1 MPTLELDHNGRLFY
15 EITGPPPPAPTIVF
29 LNGTAQTTI
38 SWTSQV
44 RMLKADHRIICYDA
58 RTQGRHS
65 RLGDGQLNLDVHIAD
80 LARLFDHLDL
90 DQAHLVGVSHGAL
103 LAASFES
110 RHRERVGNLVLINPG
125 NPGNGRTCTAIRAWH
140 TILRDGG
147 MRAGAWSMLP
157 LVLGPT
163 YLKDHQ
169 PLLDG
174 MANAVAVRN
183 RSAALTAHLAAMA
196 DYPPLESLI
205 SPELPQ
211 ALFITCDDDPLSDF
225 QAIGTIAASCGG
237 CHRRLPGIGHSL
249 PVEAPSLCT
258 QLIREWLAT
267 AV

>member
-1 MPTLELDHNGRLFY
+1 MPTLNLDHNGRMFY
-15 EITGPPPPAPTIVF
+15 EITGQPPPAPTIVF

-38 SWTSQV
+38 SWTGQV
-44 RMLKADHRIICYDA
+44 RKLKADHRIVCYDA
-58 RTQGRHS
+58 RTQGRRS

-80 LARLFDHLDL
+80 LAGLFDHLDL

-103 LAASFES
+103 LAAAFES
-110 RHRERVGNLVLINPG
+110 RHGQRVRSMVLINPG
-125 NPGNGRTCTAIRAWH
+125 NPCNARSRTAIRAWH
-140 TILRDGG
+140 TILTAGG
-147 MRAGAWSMLP
+147 MWAGAWSMLP

-174 MANAVAVRN
+174 MANALAVRN
-183 RSAALTAHLAAMA
+183 RSAALAAHLAAMA
-196 DYPPLESLI
+196 DYPPLETLI
-205 SPELPQ
+205 SPVLPR
-211 ALFITCDDDPLSDF
+211 ALFITCDDDPLSDS

-237 CHRRLPGIGHSL
+237 RHRRLPGIGHSL
-249 PVEAPSLCT
+249 PVEAPNLCT